1 MDLLSFI
8 RNVDP
13 TKVRVA
19 ERQHAKDKPR
29 LLETTVGRVVLLLPV
44 APARA
49 SSELEASV
57 DKLFDEGVGGG
68 QVEYGD
74 SAGGEDGQGADIQS
88 VIVTTNTIVEDVALL
103 QPRRQRKRK
112 IGVADASGPSH
123 PLKKL
128 KEDYGALGGA
138 FAAER
143 EDKSHADSVTEL
155 NLRTIGALQRFV
167 ISSDS
172 FHHSGT
178 NIAEAEVDYIV
189 RSSAPAIAT
198 VTTNIADS
206 VPGDFS
212 DVFGSDFLIGG
223 IRTIVEPDF
232 DLQKVYILQW
242 SATNGFGLDDSRICH
257 EMLDEFAPLK
267 FFASIRGMDHDQL
280 FTKFNVKAARQI
292 SLSAEVRMRAEYN
305 IRAKRRLRYVVDE
318 QAKLLKAEVFKFE
331 ATRKSL
337 QGEVGVLRD
346 YSATLKKEKN
356 ELSVK
361 VTDLS
366 SSMKVREQEVADLD
380 AQVTA
385 VKLQNDN
392 LVGQIS
398 SVGLQEKVV
407 VYEDFIGQLKKFQDE
422 KMEECL
428 NSTEYLSVL
437 GVAISKAVKKG
448 MQEGLSAGITHGAK
462 APSECQLLLIAEL
475 KSNKDASVDIIMNL
489 LHLDDTLAERLGLTE
504 SQPQANQ
511 LMDVSHSRVRKI
523 RENIAS
529 HVLALRVVF
538 VPVSKPLSTAALVG
552 KEGTSGSAHDTT
564 TALSVT
570 FVSAGTIPHIS
581 TDDYEVAH
589 ADGQEGASVD
599 GETATHENIDPFLM
613 LATQS

>member
-8 RNVDP
+8 RTVDP

-19 ERQHAKDKPR
+19 ERQRTKDKPR

-44 APARA
+44 ARARA

-57 DKLFDEGVGGG
+57 DNLFDDGVGEG

-74 SAGGEDGQGADIQS
+74 SAGGKDGQGADIQS
-88 VIVTTNTIVEDVALL
+88 VIVTTNTIVEDVAPL

-123 PLKKL
+123 PPKKL
-128 KEDYGALGGA
+128 KEDYGALARGEPIPTIPFVTSSVSA
-138 FAAER
+138 TPER
-143 EDKSHADSVTEL
+143 EDKSPADSVTAL

-178 NIAEAEVDYIV
+178 NIAEAEVDSIV

-198 VTTNIADS
+198 VTTVTVTVDVATTADRIPVEPSSFGVGSSSTGRTDS
-206 VPGDFS
+206 VPGAFL
-212 DVFGSDFLIGG
+212 DVSGSDFLIGG
-223 IRTIVEPDF
+223 ICTVVEPDF
-232 DLQKVYILQW
+232 DLQKVYVPQW

-257 EMLDEFAPLK
+257 EILDEFAPLK

-280 FTKFNVKAARQI
+280 FTKFNVKATRQI
-292 SLSAEVRMRAEYN
+292 SLSAEVRMHAEYN

-318 QAKLLKAEVFKFE
+318 QAKLLKRLSVF
-331 ATRKSL
+331 RLKSSNL
-337 QGEVGVLRD
+337 RLLGSLFKVKWGVLRD
-346 YSATLKKEKN
+346 HSATLKKEKN

-366 SSMKVREQEVADLD
+366 ASVKVRISTLKPLFSTYFYAFILLKVHELE
-380 AQVTA
+380 
-385 VKLQNDN
+385 
-392 LVGQIS
+392 IS

-407 VYEDFIGQLKKFQDE
+407 VYKDFIGQLKKFQDK
-422 KMEECL
+422 KMDE
-428 NSTEYLSVL
+428 
-437 GVAISKAVKKG
+437 
-448 MQEGLSAGITHGAK
+448 
-462 APSECQLLLIAEL
+462 
-475 KSNKDASVDIIMNL
+475 
-489 LHLDDTLAERLGLTE
+489 
-504 SQPQANQ
+504 
-511 LMDVSHSRVRKI
+511 DVSHSRVRKI

-529 HVLALRVVF
+529 HVSALRVVF
-538 VPVSKPLSTAALVG
+538 VLVSEPLSTAALVG
-552 KEGTSGSAHDTT
+552 KEGTSSSAHDTT

-570 FVSAGTIPHIS
+570 FVSAGTIPPIS

-599 GETATHENIDPFLM
+599 GETAADENIDPFLM